1 MQRLLLR
8 ARLRQ
13 GDLLLK
19 AMKRPALAAPT
30 RAPTS
35 LSATACR
42 WMPTRLWFGFPCAT
56 SRTNALGFRR
66 ATTASPACSATRASK
81 TSSRLQQLQ
90 AKSQVGTGLLVGCTQ
105 LVHHLVEMSR
115 RHIVHTPKPNS
126 ATDLRPPQRATA
138 SARCQPRRTSTWMWD
153 LVPSGGSTTRVA
165 QMVWRLPA
173 RRCPSK
179 VAGAH
184 SRSRLRTAHAPSGR
198 DCEPMSHLSDSH
210 LICVVCSYSR
220 PPPTNDSSVRRRK
233 LPTAATGWSDDDGS
247 CVDCPVGR
255 SSAGGARALCEDL
268 EAKASGA
275 PSLLP
280 TLLLGAVAVARLL

>member
-1 MQRLLLR
+1 MQRLLLLR

-13 GDLLLK
+13 EDLLLK
-19 AMKRPALAAPT
+19 AMKRPAPLAAPT

-42 WMPTRLWFGFPCAT
+42 WMPTRLWFGSPCAT

-81 TSSRLQQLQ
+81 TSSRLQMLQ
-90 AKSQVGTGLLVGCTQ
+90 ATSQVGTGLVGCTQ
-105 LVHHLVEMSR
+105 LVHHLVEMSKR
-115 RHIVHTPKPNS
+115 RIVHTPKPIS
-126 ATDLRPPQRATA
+126 ATADLRPPQRATA

-198 DCEPMSHLSDSH
+198 DCEPMSH
-210 LICVVCSYSR
+210 
-220 PPPTNDSSVRRRK
+220 
-233 LPTAATGWSDDDGS
+233 
-247 CVDCPVGR
+247 
-255 SSAGGARALCEDL
+255 
-268 EAKASGA
+268 
-275 PSLLP
+275 PSI
-280 TLLLGAVAVARLL
+280 